1 MCWQIG
7 SGRALRPASFYF
19 AANNILPYF
28 YFFILLVRIIYKRRK
43 NILMRVRKNT
53 RFWQAVLRLKAA
65 FFRAAKCYAQAFLLC
80 RFYVSR
86 GIEVVSENTVFHQN
100 TVS

>member
-1 MCWQIG
+1 MG
-7 SGRALRPASFYF
+7 SGRVWRPASFYF
-19 AANNILPYF
+19 AASDILPIF
-28 YFFILLVRIIYKRRK
+28 YFFILLVRIIYRRYQ

-53 RFWQAVLRLKAA
+53 RFWQGVLRLKDA